1 MAEVQNVFLNS
12 FNQYKN
18 NHFVSTEDFKVAKA
32 IMECRTSSL
41 GGHLDKCPSCNYSRP
56 SYNSCRNRHCPK
68 CQTIK
73 KEQWISKRK
82 SDLLEVKHFHVVFTI
97 PSELNSLVLQNRR
110 KLYSL
115 LFSATAQTVK
125 ELTEDPKYLGATIGF
140 MSILHTWGSNL
151 SFHPHIHVV
160 PTSGGYTSDG
170 KWKDS
175 RGNFFLPVKVLSKL
189 FRGKFLHGCRA
200 LYANGEINYKGNNV
214 NDSSLKSFNSL
225 IDLCYKKDWV
235 VYAKVPFGGAEG
247 TFEYLG
253 RYTHRIAI
261 SNSRIINTNDTH
273 TTFSWKDYKDS
284 STKKEMTVTNEEFIR
299 RFLLHVLP
307 LGFTRI
313 RHYGLYSSR
322 SKSKRL
328 ESYCMA
334 IAIKHKR
341 KPKIKKKKQVESP
354 IEIIF
359 KILGRDPRCC
369 PVCGSLL
376 KQEGLA
382 RASPA

>member
-1 MAEVQNVFLNS
+1 MSEVQNVFLNS
-12 FNQYKN
+12 FDQYKN
-18 NHFVSTEDFKVAKA
+18 NHVVSSEDLKVAKA

-41 GGHLDKCPSCNYSRP
+41 GGHLDKCPSCDYSRP

-68 CQTIK
+68 CQTLK
-73 KEQWISKRK
+73 KEQWIAKRK
-82 SDLLEVKHFHVVFTI
+82 TDLLDVKHFHVVFTI
-97 PSELNSLVLQNRR
+97 PSELNSLVLQNR
-110 KLYSL
+110 KQLYTL
-115 LFSATAQTVK
+115 LFRATAQTIK

-160 PTSGGYTSDG
+160 PTSGGISRDS

-175 RGNFFLPVKVLSKL
+175 RGKFFLPVKVLSKL
-189 FRGKFLHGCRA
+189 FRGKFLYGCRQ
-200 LYANGEINYKGNNV
+200 LYSNGKIKYNSKKV
-214 NDSSLKSFNSL
+214 KDSSLKSFNSL
-225 IDLCYKKDWV
+225 IDVCYKKDWV
-235 VYAKVPFGGAEG
+235 VYAKAPFGGAEG

-261 SNSRIINTNDTH
+261 SNNRIIKVNDTH
-273 TTFSWKDYKDS
+273 TTFSWKDYKDN

-313 RHYGLYSSR
+313 RYYGLYSPR

-328 ESYCMA
+328 EQYCMA

-341 KPKIKKKKQVESP
+341 KPKKKKQVKSS
-354 IEIIF
+354 IEILCR
-359 KILGRDPRCC
+359 ILGRDPRCC